1 MQMVDKWDCYVWLA
15 TPGLSHF
22 GVDWED
28 LSPCGLT
35 GQCLAPGGLESG
47 LESLGFITVMTVM
60 WGDVANINVDV
71 KHHCIVHNDIVITE
85 PGYIVSFIK
94 QYSML

>member
-1 MQMVDKWDCYVWLA
+1 MMQMVDKWDCYVWLA

-22 GVDWED
+22 GLDWED

-35 GQCLAPGGLESG
+35 GQYLAPGEEESG
-47 LESLGFITVMTVM
+47 ESPSFITET
-60 WGDVANINVDV
+60 VANINVDV
-71 KHHCIVHNDIVITE
+71 KQDCIVHNDIVITE
-85 PGYIVSFIK
+85 PGYIVIFMK

>member
-35 GQCLAPGGLESG
+35 GQYLAPGEEESG
-47 LESLGFITVMTVM
+47 ESPSFITETETVA
-60 WGDVANINVDV
+60 VANITVDV
-71 KHHCIVHNDIVITE
+71 KQDCIVHNDIVITE
-85 PGYIVSFIK
+85 PGYIVIFMK